1 MEEFTDAWG
10 NVLSISGM
18 YANTLGQD
26 NPIRYRGYYYDFE
39 TDFYYLQSRYYDP
52 AMGRFI
58 NADGYINANGDML
71 GFNMFAYCSNNPVM
85 YLDYSGQ
92 FAILGIALTSDTLFK
107 IITSVIIAIA
117 AIDAISSAQ
126 SSDGITIFP
135 PVSVPEFRKK
145 ELSVPIPKVQEK
157 EKDITIHP
165 PANGTTYYHVTSRE
179 NALNIIST
187 GILMGSRYEGG
198 YVFAWKIRPDK
209 KAVCASGAYNN
220 EVIIA
225 FETQAPFER
234 DPGIRNVHALRF
246 LPVRS
251 VMPGPVFVRNVRIV
265 G

>member
-1 MEEFTDAWG
+1 MGKCTVYIRHVCKYTWTG
-10 NVLSISGM
+10 
-18 YANTLGQD
+18 

-157 EKDITIHP
+157 DITVP
-165 PANGTTYYHVTSRE
+165 PSSPTVIYRYGGTNPGNLTPKAKDLRDGRGLSFSTVPAPGCSMTTIE
-179 NALNIIST
+179 ALNAT
-187 GILMGSRYEGG
+187 GIVYAVRDGATHVSVYPVGG
-198 YVFAWKIRPDK
+198 TMSDWVNAGPTSIW
-209 KAVCASGAYNN
+209 
-220 EVIIA
+220 
-225 FETQAPFER
+225 TQAVKSVT
-234 DPGIRNVHALRF
+234 IRWDGV
-246 LPVRS
+246 S
-251 VMPGPVFVRNVRIV
+251 
-265 G
+265 